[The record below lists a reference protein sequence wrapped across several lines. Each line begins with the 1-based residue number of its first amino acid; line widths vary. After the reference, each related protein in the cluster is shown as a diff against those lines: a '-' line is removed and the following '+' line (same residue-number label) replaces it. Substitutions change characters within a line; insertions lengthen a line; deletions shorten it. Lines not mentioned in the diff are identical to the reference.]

1 MIYSGRTGFGQIFR
15 SIALNSGAI
24 RLNRPINLTQT
35 SSPSPRSVKPDRLLA
50 GIHLSATELI
60 ALKPRC
66 NALSLPMHRPSVSA
80 LAGAYRSR
88 FRGRG
93 VDFVESRNYLPGDD
107 IRNMDWRVTART
119 GKAHTKIFQEERE
132 RPVLVVVDASSSLY
146 FGTRTRL
153 KSVAAGHLAAAIA
166 WAAVRRGDRI
176 GAFLF
181 APDKHRE
188 FRPAGGRRG
197 AMRVIQGLV
206 DWLNPESLAAGQE
219 PLSVSLERVR
229 HTVRPGSLVL
239 IISDFFSLDE
249 QCHRHL
255 SQLRQHNDV
264 IGCQVMDP
272 AEQDLPAGRFP
283 ISDGEQSSMLD
294 TYKTLPRKQFNRM
307 SVAHRDMPRRMFQR
321 HKCGWL
327 ILKTT
332 DDAVDVLGRELQIL
346 VGRAA

>member
-1 MIYSGRTGFGQIFR
+1 MMT
-15 SIALNSGAI
+15 
-24 RLNRPINLTQT
+24 
-35 SSPSPRSVKPDRLLA
+35 

-93 VDFVESRNYLPGDD
+93 VDFVESRHYLPGDD

-132 RPVLVVVDASSSLY
+132 RPVLIVVDASSSLY
-146 FGTRTRL
+146 FGTRKRL
-153 KSVAAGHLAAAIA
+153 KSVAVGYLAAAIA

-181 APDKHRE
+181 ASGKHRE
-188 FRPAGGRRG
+188 LRPTGGRRG

-206 DWLNPESLAAGQE
+206 EWLNPNSITTEQE

-239 IISDFFSLDE
+239 VISDFFNLDE
-249 QCHRHL
+249 HCHRHL
-255 SQLRQHNDV
+255 SRLRQHNDV

-272 AEQDLPAGRFP
+272 AEQFLPVGRFP
-283 ISDGEQSSMLD
+283 ISDGEHSAMLD
-294 TYKTLPRKQFNRM
+294 THQAKSRQQFEQM
-307 SVAHRDMPRRMFQR
+307 SVAHGEIPRRMFQR
-321 HKCGWL
+321 HKCGWMVL
-327 ILKTT
+327 STT
-332 DDAVDVLGRELQIL
+332 DDPVDVLGRELQIL
-346 VGRAA
+346 VGRVA

>member
-1 MIYSGRTGFGQIFR
+1 MTEVLPG
-15 SIALNSGAI
+15 
-24 RLNRPINLTQT
+24 
-35 SSPSPRSVKPDRLLA
+35 D
-50 GIHLSATELI
+50 GIHLSASELI

-93 VDFVESRNYLPGDD
+93 VDFVESRSYLPGDD

-119 GKAHTKIFQEERE
+119 GKPHTKIFQEERE
-132 RPVLVVVDASSSLY
+132 RPVLVVVDASPSLY

-153 KSVAAGHLAAAIA
+153 KSVAAGQLAAAVA

-181 APDKHRE
+181 APDQHRE
-188 FRPAGGRRG
+188 LRPAGGRRG

-206 DWLNPESLAAGQE
+206 DWLNPESAHPGHE

-229 HTVRPGSLVL
+229 HAVRPGSLIL
-239 IISDFFSLDE
+239 IISDFFNLDE

-255 SQLRQHNDV
+255 SRLRQHNDV

-272 AEQDLPAGRFP
+272 AEQFLPAGRFP
-283 ISDGEQSSMLD
+283 ISDGEHSSMLD
-294 TYKTLPRKQFNRM
+294 THRATSRQQFDQM
-307 SVAHRDMPRRMFQR
+307 STQHGDIPRRMFQR
-321 HKCGWL
+321 HKCGWMV
-327 ILKTT
+327 LKTT
-332 DDAVDVLGRELQIL
+332 DDPVDVLGRELRML
-346 VGRAA
+346 VGRGT